1 MIDVV
6 TMTAEEWG
14 IVIGVVVSALLALAP
29 WMFMVHAK
37 LAVIAAQIVELGEK
51 VEKAAEANQQ
61 LWSRYAQHEAR
72 LQTHDVQFAHVAE
85 RLQEI

>member
-1 MIDVV
+1 
-6 TMTAEEWG
+6 MTAQEWG
-14 IVIGVVVSALLALAP
+14 IVIGMAVSALLALGP

-37 LAVIAAQIVELGEK
+37 LAVIAAQIVQLGEK

-72 LQTHDVQFAHVAE
+72 LETHDVQFAHVAQ
-85 RLQEI
+85 RLQEL

>member
-1 MIDVV
+1 MAV
-6 TMTAEEWG
+6 EEWG
-14 IVIGVVVSALLALAP
+14 LLVGVILSALLALGP

-37 LAVIAAQIVELGEK
+37 LAVIATQIVELGEK

-61 LWSRYAQHEAR
+61 LWSRCAQHETR
-72 LQTHDVQFAHVAE
+72 LETHDVQIAHVAQ